1 MDANTRTRIRHIFL
15 SPRPHFPLNTVAELL
30 EMSID
35 ELKVEIK
42 DGGIVAVS
50 TAVGVRVT
58 REEMVAAAM
67 GRWETAVIEKALGRE
82 ASRVLP
88 EAIRLVELRA
98 RVPRIRKRRCGI
110 WRGRSWRRRC
120 RRWPSRCSLR
130 AGDRGSR
137 RSVGNLHSRSSL
149 CRVKIRHSPKAVDP
163 SPPESKVLGTKGL
176 SGAGPS

>member
-30 EMSID
+30 EMPVE
-35 ELKVEIK
+35 ELKSEIK

-67 GRWETAVIEKALGRE
+67 GRWELAVIERALGRE

-88 EAIRLVELRA
+88 EAIRLVDLRA
-98 RVPRIRKRRCGI
+98 RVPRYQKEMLRYLARQEGTSIGTILSRELEDMASARAEEVAVAVAV
-110 WRGRSWRRRC
+110 
-120 RRWPSRCSLR
+120 PSVAVALQF
-130 AGDRGSR
+130 AGG
-137 RSVGNLHSRSSL
+137 
-149 CRVKIRHSPKAVDP
+149 
-163 SPPESKVLGTKGL
+163 
-176 SGAGPS
+176 